1 MEHSMNELFH
11 IVGKPGVYDSSYLDA
26 FSIFEREY
34 SSDIPK
40 GFAYRVNYLTCKKE
54 LKVHTAGGSK
64 VVYPVGEKRWFDTEE
79 EREVERAEREKIR
92 AANAHRRE
100 LLKKLD
106 DRLTT
111 KQLEKLIEKLGL

>member
-1 MEHSMNELFH
+1 MEHSMSELFH

-26 FSIFEREY
+26 YGIFEREY
-34 SSDIPK
+34 TSDIPQ
-40 GFAYRVNYLTCKKE
+40 GFAYRISYYVCKKE
-54 LKVHTAGGSK
+54 LKVHTAEGFK
-64 VVYPVGEKRWFDTEE
+64 IVYPVGDKRWFDTEE
-79 EREVERAEREKIR
+79 ERQNERAEREKIR

-106 DRLTT
+106 DKLTT